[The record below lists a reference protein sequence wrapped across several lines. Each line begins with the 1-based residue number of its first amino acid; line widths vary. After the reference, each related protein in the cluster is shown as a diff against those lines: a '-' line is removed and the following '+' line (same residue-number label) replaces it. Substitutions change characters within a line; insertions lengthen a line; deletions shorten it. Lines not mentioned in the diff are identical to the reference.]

1 MKSPCKNSRSPFYTK
16 LVLSIGLLIC
26 FPMLIMQILLFSTSY
41 RTLNSQNDQYYYLK
55 TQSLSSRFYA
65 QLTSFQEI
73 AMKIS
78 SDSEISAKKL
88 ASSSIFPQDMLQ
100 ISKELKAISFTAPL
114 AQSMGIYYPEQ
125 RIFLDSEYYYT
136 LESFCD
142 SFSNGNPDVRE
153 KMQIF
158 FTNPMDGECKII
170 SSTFGKFTL
179 SESTTNGKMLLVFPI
194 KMNSYTKYD
203 AAVYFTLS
211 HESVSTFLSTNAPT
225 ENYTYAMF
233 DEEAYLLFTSNLENQ
248 AEFTREDFRNYLLD
262 PMQIAYHFQDK
273 TNTTAYKWKNPSNSN
288 IFVNI
293 VGESVLEENSKDFLW
308 TMEFVIF
315 INLLI
320 VAALLVLTAY
330 INYNPLRKL
339 VSKIAISGQSRH
351 LSEFDQIEQVIQE
364 LDSRASDQGVVIM
377 DYVLNDLL
385 YGMTV
390 KQPELERLIPNFHFR
405 YFCAVS
411 VICRRPTSG
420 QSKRI
425 ADQIEEQT
433 GCRIYITDIPNNEC
447 SLFVCLSKEA
457 IDLNKLTASISDAVL
472 EVLEEPCNVFAGS
485 IVEKLDDISSSYY
498 ASQAQMGTAT
508 NFVYGQDY
516 PSAELHLLEGQIAGS
531 RISAA
536 VEPLD
541 AIFAYIHQNRHDR
554 TLCRYVCYEALST
567 YLSARKKASYPMTD
581 DEIHELLL
589 FKDADSLYQ
598 MLRTSM
604 STLEQKLSRDTHEA
618 GTRQQREITEF
629 VDRNFCCSDISLVTV
644 ADQFGISIYMVSCL
658 FKNQT
663 GTGFKEYITAKRLEL
678 ASQLL
683 ADTREPVSAIALKI
697 GFENPTYFASLFR
710 ARYGVAPSKY
720 RDDDVSQK

>member
-1 MKSPCKNSRSPFYTK
+1 MF
-16 LVLSIGLLIC
+16 L
-26 FPMLIMQILLFSTSY
+26 
-41 RTLNSQNDQYYYLK
+41 D
-55 TQSLSSRFYA
+55 
-65 QLTSFQEI
+65 TSFYY
-73 AMKIS
+73 
-78 SDSEISAKKL
+78 KL
-88 ASSSIFPQDMLQ
+88 
-100 ISKELKAISFTAPL
+100 EN
-114 AQSMGIYYPEQ
+114 
-125 RIFLDSEYYYT
+125 
-136 LESFCD
+136 FCA
-142 SFSNGNPDVRE
+142 SFSNGNSTVYKKLLSLFTEPFEGKYKMVSSISPGATTPAEVRNNQMIVAIPV
-153 KMQIF
+153 KM
-158 FTNPMDGECKII
+158 D
-170 SSTFGKFTL
+170 
-179 SESTTNGKMLLVFPI
+179 
-194 KMNSYTKYD
+194 SYTDCD
-203 AAVYFTLS
+203 AIVYFIIN
-211 HESVSTFLSTNAPT
+211 HESVNSFLSANAPS
-225 ENYTYAMF
+225 ENYTYAIF
-233 DEEAYLLFTSNLENQ
+233 SDSGDLLFTSDTENLSGFSSE
-248 AEFTREDFRNYLLD
+248 EFHAYLTDPLQTTYDFPDSPNV
-262 PMQIAYHFQDK
+262 
-273 TNTTAYKWKNPSNSN
+273 TAYKWTDQTSSGTF
-288 IFVNI
+288 ITI
-293 VGESVLEENSKDFLW
+293 VGESDLEENSKAFFRMIEV
-308 TMEFVIF
+308 T
-315 INLLI
+315 LLI
-320 VAALLVLTAY
+320 NIFTVAALLCLTAY

-457 IDLNKLTASISDAVL
+457 IDLDGLTASISDAVL
-472 EVLEEPCNVFAGS
+472 AVLEEPGSVFAGS

-618 GTRQQREITEF
+618 GTRQQREIVEF
-629 VDRNFCCSDISLVTV
+629 VDRNFCRSDISLVTV

-683 ADTREPVSAIALKI
+683 ADTREPVSAIALKV

-720 RDDDVSQK
+720 RDDDVSRK